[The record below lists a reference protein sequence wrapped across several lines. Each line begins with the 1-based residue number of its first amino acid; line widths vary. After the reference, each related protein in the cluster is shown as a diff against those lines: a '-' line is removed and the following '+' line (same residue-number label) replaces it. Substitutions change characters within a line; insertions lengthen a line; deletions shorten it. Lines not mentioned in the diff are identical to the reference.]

1 MGNQNSALLEA
12 ASAGDTSKAQ
22 KLLETV
28 EVNWKGQ
35 VTFPGARTRMSRSC
49 TAPLIIQCTSVLRTK
64 KFFWYIL
71 SPAKYMKLVSGI
83 CMGLYRTAGQHFIMQ
98 PATDILPLQGLCLTT
113 PQTSTQL
120 RRWLS
125 NTLM

>member
-35 VTFPGARTRMSRSC
+35 VTFPGARTRVSRSC
-49 TAPLIIQCTSVLRTK
+49 TAPLIIQCTMLRTK
-64 KFFWYIL
+64 KFFCYI
-71 SPAKYMKLVSGI
+71 
-83 CMGLYRTAGQHFIMQ
+83 
-98 PATDILPLQGLCLTT
+98 
-113 PQTSTQL
+113 
-120 RRWLS
+120 
-125 NTLM
+125 